1 MCLWKGWLSLSPITA
16 FAKVSNRKLKTDTQN
31 PGEQVMGRNHIRI
44 IPFCSTREHSL
55 SNFDAKCFPDQH
67 SPSYS

>member
-1 MCLWKGWLSLSPITA
+1 MSVERVAVPVPDHSICQSVQQKAEDSYSKPRRA
-16 FAKVSNRKLKTDTQN
+16 SD
-31 PGEQVMGRNHIRI
+31 GRNHIRI